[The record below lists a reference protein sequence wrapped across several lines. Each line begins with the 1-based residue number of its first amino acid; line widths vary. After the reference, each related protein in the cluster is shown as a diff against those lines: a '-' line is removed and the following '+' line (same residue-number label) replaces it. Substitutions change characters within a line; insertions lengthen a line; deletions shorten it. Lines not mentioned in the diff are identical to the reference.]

1 MENAIKHGVGAR
13 EDGGTVLISTYR
25 QGDNVYVTVED
36 DGVGFE
42 MSVLEEKAKDKQR
55 THIGLQNVK
64 DRIQKMA
71 GGEFVIESKCG
82 VGTKITIILPQE
94 D

>member
-1 MENAIKHGVGAR
+1 
-13 EDGGTVLISTYR
+13 
-25 QGDNVYVTVED
+25 
-36 DGVGFE
+36 